1 MRFFPILDLHHL
13 VLAFFLGLAGALVIF
28 LAFRYG
34 ERHRQIREEGD
45 DSRSDRL
52 VEETEDIRGGDNSI
66 PPVLVFL
73 FVGFLIWFICYV
85 VFFGFLGEPM

>member
-1 MRFFPILDLHHL
+1 MRFFPIFDLQHL

-34 ERHRQIREEGD
+34 N
-45 DSRSDRL
+45 
-52 VEETEDIRGGDNSI
+52 NSI

-73 FVGFLIWFICYV
+73 FIGFIVWFICYV
-85 VFFGFLGEPM
+85 VFFGFLGGPV